1 MKKRLLGTMMAL
13 AVVSALT
20 VTSAVGCGK
29 KEEET
34 EATETET
41 EITTEVET
49 ETETETETE
58 VGEVAPEGMGRSY
71 LTGEWVTEAYANQR
85 PVGIMIENTSS
96 CQPTYGTSNA
106 KVIYEFQAEGGI
118 TRLLALFED
127 ISGMEKIGN
136 IRSCRPYF
144 AYTAM
149 AHEAIYIHCGGSI
162 EAYEQILNI
171 GLIDN
176 IDEIYRG
183 TFFFRSSDRSSPH
196 NLYTSTDDIVRAV
209 NYLQYDVNHS
219 DSFDGYFNFNTDD
232 NNELT
237 LDGGQDCAVVEV
249 YQANPKPWFVYN
261 EEDGLYYRYE
271 FGSAQ
276 MDALTGEQLAV
287 KNVIIQEAPVDAYY
301 DEQDHDRTDVDITA
315 GGNGW
320 YITNGKAIPI
330 TWTCAGN
337 AEVTHY
343 YDLSGNEITLNQ
355 GKTWIDV
362 MDVDDSEKN
371 VIYATYEDYQASK

>member
-1 MKKRLLGTMMAL
+1 MKKSFLTAMMLL
-13 AVVSALT
+13 AVVGVSAT
-20 VTSAVGCGK
+20 GCGK
-29 KEEET
+29 SGESEEATT
-34 EATETET
+34 EVATETET
-41 EITTEVET
+41 ESEVEK

-58 VGEVAPEGMGRSY
+58 VADETPEGMGRSY
-71 LTGEWVTEAYANQR
+71 LTGEWVSENYAIQR
-85 PVGIMIENTSS
+85 PVGIMIENTST

-106 KVIYEFQAEGGI
+106 EVIYEFQAEGGI

-127 ISGMEKIGN
+127 ISGMERIGN

-149 AHEAIYIHCGGSI
+149 AHEAIYVHCGGSI

-183 TFFFRSSDRSSPH
+183 TFFFRSSDRNSPH
-196 NLYTSTDDIVRAV
+196 NLYTSTDDLVNAI
-209 NYLQYDVNHS
+209 NYLQYDINHS
-219 DSFDGYFNFNTDD
+219 EDFDGYFQFNTDD
-232 NNELT
+232 ENELT

-276 MDALTGEQLAV
+276 MDALTGKQLAV
-287 KNVIIQEAPVDAYY
+287 KNVIIQEAPVSAYY

-343 YDLSGNEITLNQ
+343 YDQSGNEITLNQ

-362 MDVDDSEKN
+362 MNVDDADKN
-371 VIYATYEDYQASK
+371 VIYATYADYEAAN